1 MVLFIP
7 IGAVAGWR
15 RDRTI
20 TACLVGFALPTAA
33 VLAVTTGNVGTLL
46 RLRGLVTPYVVWF
59 AVLGA
64 LGVAEWLLSRSVSPG
79 TRPAEAVS

>member
-1 MVLFIP
+1 V
-7 IGAVAGWR
+7 VGWH
-15 RDRTI
+15 RDPTI
-20 TACLVGFALPTAA
+20 TACLIGFALPTAA

-64 LGVAEWLLSRSVSPG
+64 LGVAEWLLSRSASPG
-79 TRPAEAVS
+79 IRRLEAVS